1 MTRSPIALGSSV
13 VEDDDPT
20 AEDAETITPDELDDL
35 LDDGTPTR
43 VVVLRQPGSG
53 FAVASVT
60 LAVSGIGLGLVPI
73 RFPGAAVVGVL
84 AIVYGALGRRKGRD
98 GRGLATAGLVLGVL
112 SVAVAVVGGV
122 LVLRAVD
129 WARGEIDD
137 LDAEIEKLKDEIE
150 AEVEEKA
157 SEIEAD
163 IRAEIEAIV
172 EEIVADVEKSIEAQ
186 VGGVADEVKVEVEAQ
201 VETITDELKAEI
213 QLRFDEL
220 RVEIDDVK
228 RRVDALG

>member
-1 MTRSPIALGSSV
+1 MTRSRIALGSSI

-20 AEDAETITPDELDDL
+20 AEAAETITPDELDDL

-60 LAVSGIGLGLVPI
+60 LAVCGIGLGLVPI
-73 RFPGAAVVGVL
+73 LFPVAAVFGVL

-98 GRGLATAGLVLGVL
+98 GRGLATAGLVLGML

-172 EEIVADVEKSIEAQ
+172 EEIVADVEKSIETQ
-186 VGGVADEVKVEVEAQ
+186 VGGVADDVKMEVEAQ
-201 VETITDELKAEI
+201 VGTITDELKAEI
-213 QLRFDEL
+213 QLGFDEL

>member
-1 MTRSPIALGSSV
+1 M
-13 VEDDDPT
+13 EDDDLA
-20 AEDAETITPDELDDL
+20 AEVDEADETVTPDELDEL
-35 LDDGTPTR
+35 LDDGAPTR

-60 LAVSGIGLGLVPI
+60 LAICGIGFGLVPI
-73 RFPGAAVVGVL
+73 LFPGAAVFGGL
-84 AIVYGALGRRKGRD
+84 AIVYGTLGRRKGRD
-98 GRGLATAGLVLGVL
+98 ARGLATAGLALGAL
-112 SVAVAVVGGV
+112 SMVVAVVGGV

-129 WARGEIDD
+129 WVRAEIDD

-172 EEIVADVEKSIEAQ
+172 EEIVADVEKSIETQ
-186 VGGVADEVKVEVEAQ
+186 VGGVADDVKVEVEAQ

-228 RRVDALG
+228 RRIEALN